1 MKKIRDLIR
10 MDKIHSTMSAIAL
23 GGLDQHNTDYTINPS
38 AVENGR
44 TGEQEHCGKQT
55 QRQI

>member
-10 MDKIHSTMSAIAL
+10 MDKIHSTLSAIAL
-23 GGLDQHNTDYTINPS
+23 GGLDQHNTDYTISS
-38 AVENGR
+38 AAENGR

>member
-10 MDKIHSTMSAIAL
+10 MDKIHSTMLAIAL
-23 GGLDQHNTDYTINPS
+23 GGLDQHNTDYTISS
-38 AVENGR
+38 AAENGR

>member
-1 MKKIRDLIR
+1 MKKILDLIR

-23 GGLDQHNTDYTINPS
+23 GGLEQRNTDYTISS

>member
-1 MKKIRDLIR
+1 

-38 AVENGR
+38 AVENGW

>member
-1 MKKIRDLIR
+1 MKKILDLIR
-10 MDKIHSTMSAIAL
+10 MDKIHCTMSAIAL
-23 GGLDQHNTDYTINPS
+23 GGLDQHNTDDTISS

-44 TGEQEHCGKQT
+44 TGEQEHCAKQT